1 MHSNNFLFFN
11 FLFIKIIFLY
21 YMSNYLYGVILYK
34 MYQNN
39 KKLINTNY
47 NKKYNNQFNP
57 ITKIKNIKIV

>member
-1 MHSNNFLFFN
+1 
-11 FLFIKIIFLY
+11 
-21 YMSNYLYGVILYK
+21 MSNYLYGVILYK

-39 KKLINTNY
+39 RKLINTNY